1 LPFWL
6 AAFPAN
12 IEREGL
18 MNRTSVSTIAFAAF
32 VLFTAVPASLAVNL
46 STYYG
51 DDDGFGVG
59 QFAGTLTDPTTSHDG
74 PGDDPLYVAPGFS
87 PDGSFGPFVVPA
99 GHSIV
104 GASITMRAGSWVN
117 GTSPLDGPNQL
128 FLDGMLV
135 PAPFLQLFT
144 NTADEIETRTAALDA
159 SFFPLLAD
167 GNVALAGTIVSEE
180 SGAGSF
186 QIDFLRL
193 DISTIPEPAGLVLL
207 LIGVLLSGMNFRS
220 RDLKHTSCQ

>member
-1 LPFWL
+1 LL
-6 AAFPAN
+6 
-12 IEREGL
+12 
-18 MNRTSVSTIAFAAF
+18 
-32 VLFTAVPASLAVNL
+32 AVPASLAVDL

-59 QFAGTLTDPTTSHDG
+59 QFAGTLTDPITSHNELSDA
-74 PGDDPLYVAPGFS
+74 PLTDQRLISDDPFYVAAGFS
-87 PDGSFGPFVVPA
+87 PDGGFDPFVIPA

-117 GTSPLDGPNQL
+117 GPSPLDGPNQL
-128 FLDGMLV
+128 FLDGLIV
-135 PAPFLQLFT
+135 PASFLQLFT

-180 SGAGSF
+180 PGEGSF

-193 DISTIPEPAGLVLL
+193 DIATVPEPAGPVLFLIGLVL
-207 LIGVLLSGMNFRS
+207 S
-220 RDLKHTSCQ
+220 RMICHSRRRKPPAVN